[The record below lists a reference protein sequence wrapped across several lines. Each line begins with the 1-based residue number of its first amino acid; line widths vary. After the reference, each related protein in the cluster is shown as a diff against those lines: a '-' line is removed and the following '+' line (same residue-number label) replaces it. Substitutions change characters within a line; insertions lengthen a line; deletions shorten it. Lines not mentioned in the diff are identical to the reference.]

1 MRTFFILITSSNNSI
16 MSKTKVYVGKSI
28 SITGVNFVST
38 SRRSYK
44 RKFSTFIISIWL
56 SNGCSRGWQYLI
68 YSSHLVNVLTWRRR
82 QYWKSSA
89 AQPVEE
95 SLFTY
100 CRYLLQLF
108 LSNIYHSF
116 PRFMTSFR
124 IIFTPNFI
132 CVIRFWRVRYY
143 LLLFSLCLKITFVH
157 WQSVLFL
164 FLNVFSCQ

>member
-1 MRTFFILITSSNNSI
+1 
-16 MSKTKVYVGKSI
+16 MSKINIGKSI
-28 SITGVNFVST
+28 SLTGVNFVST

-44 RKFSTFIISIWL
+44 RKFSTLIISIWL

-124 IIFTPNFI
+124 NILTPNFI
-132 CVIRFWRVRYY
+132 CVIRFW
-143 LLLFSLCLKITFVH
+143 
-157 WQSVLFL
+157 WVLFTFIQFML
-164 FLNVFSCQ
+164 KNHFCTMTKCFEPISKCF